1 MSETCPD
8 CGSGEVSQDG
18 FGPFGP
24 RYRCDNGSC
33 NWMFD
38 KVL

>member
-8 CGSGEVSQDG
+8 CGNGEVSRDG

-24 RYRCDNGSC
+24 RFRCDNGSC